1 MQLKIFADPDPQ
13 AKWNEYQEE
22 LGGALEA
29 YNADVFKKLND
40 MWLRDRL
47 WFVKQLIAD
56 FGREAA
62 KIKLEKLIDQK
73 AEEIGTRYK
82 GWAKDKGI
90 TNPILATMNG
100 YFIDWPWIAPSWW
113 LKYAPDEKNPTQLIW
128 RLDCHIGDFWREY
141 APEYQDFG
149 IIFCDV
155 DKKLVPHVHPGL
167 SLERPMLAY
176 HPPKEDVDY
185 DCVYGCEY
193 CKFVLTW
200 QDAGQKGD

>member
-155 DKKLVPHVHPGL
+155 DKSSSGTSTPACRSSDPCSPITRRMRTSPTSASTGA
-167 SLERPMLAY
+167 SIANSS
-176 HPPKEDVDY
+176 
-185 DCVYGCEY
+185 
-193 CKFVLTW
+193 
-200 QDAGQKGD
+200 